1 MRDALLAFANEY
13 DAEMDSLGSNDD
25 ELRSINH
32 PLVFLFLGDKTEEA
46 LQQIRKLNG
55 NQWNNSDGVVY
66 LHVGTK
72 PVETDD
78 NLYSWTLPAL
88 SEDKKT
94 VRTNTHRQFYLE
106 EAKLLELNV
115 LLRRMNSRIAQFGRM
130 YSSLQRLNIAVIT
143 QLDDPCNVLLPEL
156 TVLARTIFGE
166 QFRSVMTDLYGL
178 LEEKQVG
185 ETYAF
190 SSSLGVSFLR
200 EVDRYQDRAYSFQGM
215 LQVTGEGIR
224 MPVQHGPAPLFDMV
238 YLLST
243 KDERGLFADSGMRG
257 SCEIVCS
264 LNLLKNRMAPEQT
277 DPQHGIYNHQQFR
290 QNMMPPDGDNR
301 FYVSAGLSKVKR
313 PNQPIALTVLYH
325 WYRVVLER
333 QREQGQVDRKELI
346 ELLELDDQQSDQTI
360 RTLMEEPAKA
370 VEGMYGLLYHSIS
383 PGQWRSMTYREAET
397 ALFGSNARVFFDTNV
412 ARRVEAALLQRD
424 YGRQLERRFQER
436 VIENPRYGVLG
447 GYAWTSEAAE
457 ENTVMPELRR
467 QLKETDA
474 LLEQCAMDLELRYEE
489 QVDPHSGERVSL
501 WSRLTNQVPLKQVVK
516 TVLDDIYGMKLDML
530 YYQAKRSLLEQYIQK
545 LEELHVRM
553 KQYVEQLQQIEK
565 QLRDASRSSISFT
578 SDYLGRNINEY
589 YEYVV
594 NQVTKELEERRGPHF
609 YWEERCLGNVSKLL
623 MQGEEQLLRKLME
636 SVRHHV
642 FIHPLFHQSFEDELL
657 QRANVVTSYD
667 NRAVLSKEELFRDL
681 YATLESE
688 AAVRADVYRSTHRHR
703 YEEKYL
709 FGDFQSEFIQYAFA
723 VDRGSRTY
731 KLGCVH
737 EKKASGIEKLNM
749 MGGFRLDDFM
759 YYRNGKLYYDTYVE
773 NGFQFHRMEEADG
786 KPEASSL

>member
-1 MRDALLAFANEY
+1 MRDTLLAFANNY

-55 NQWNNSDGVVY
+55 AQWNNSDGVVY
-66 LHVGTK
+66 LHVGTQ
-72 PVETDD
+72 PVGTDD

-88 SEDKKT
+88 SDDKKT
-94 VRTNTHRQFYLE
+94 VRTNTHKQFYQE
-106 EAKLLELNV
+106 DEKLLELNV
-115 LLRRMNSRIAQFGRM
+115 LLRRMNNRIAEFGRM

-166 QFRSVMTDLYGL
+166 QFRSVMIDLYGL

-200 EVDRYQDRAYSFQGM
+200 EVDLYQDRAYKFQGM

-224 MPVQHGPAPLFDMV
+224 LPVQYGPGPLFDMV

-243 KDERGLFADSGMRG
+243 KDERGLFPDSGTRG

-264 LNLLKNRMAPEQT
+264 LNLLKNRMSPEQS

-290 QNMMPPDGDNR
+290 QNMTPPDGDSR

-325 WYRVVLER
+325 WYRVVIER
-333 QREQGQVDRKELI
+333 QREQGKLDRKDLVD
-346 ELLELDDQQSDQTI
+346 LLEVDHQRNDQIIGS
-360 RTLMEEPAKA
+360 LMEEPAKA
-370 VEGMYGLLYHSIS
+370 LEGMYGLLYHSIS
-383 PGQWRSMTYREAET
+383 PGQWKGMNYREAEI
-397 ALFGSNARVFFDTNV
+397 ALFGSNAQSFFDTNV
-412 ARRVEAALLQRD
+412 ARRVEASLLQKD
-424 YGRQLERRFQER
+424 FGRQLEQRFQER
-436 VIENPRYGVLG
+436 VIANPLYGVIS
-447 GYAWTSEAAE
+447 GYAWTSENSDE
-457 ENTVMPELRR
+457 SSVMPELRK

-474 LLEQCAMDLELRYEE
+474 MIEQCRLDLELRYEE
-489 QVDPHSGERVSL
+489 QVDPQSGERVSL
-501 WSRLTNQVPLKQVVK
+501 WSRLTNQIPLKQVVK
-516 TVLDDIYGMKLDML
+516 TVLDDLYGIKLDML
-530 YYQAKRSLLEQYIQK
+530 YYQAKRRLLEQYIRK
-545 LEELHVRM
+545 LEELHARM
-553 KQYVEQLQQIEK
+553 KQDVERLQQLEK
-565 QLRDASRSSISFT
+565 RLRDASRSSISFT

-594 NQVTKELEERRGPHF
+594 NKITAELEDRRGPQF
-609 YWEERCLGNVSKLL
+609 YWEERCVGNVSQLL
-623 MQGEEQLLRKLME
+623 IQGEEQLLQKLME
-636 SVRHHV
+636 AVRQFV

-667 NRAVLSKEELFRDL
+667 NQAVLSKEELFRDL

-688 AAVRADVYRSTHRHR
+688 ASVRADVYRSTHRHR
-703 YEEKYL
+703 YEEKYM

-737 EKKASGIEKLNM
+737 EKKTSGIEKLNI
-749 MGGFRLDDFM
+749 MGGFRLDDLM

-773 NGFQFHRMEEADG
+773 NGFHFHRIEETDR
-786 KPEASSL
+786 KPE